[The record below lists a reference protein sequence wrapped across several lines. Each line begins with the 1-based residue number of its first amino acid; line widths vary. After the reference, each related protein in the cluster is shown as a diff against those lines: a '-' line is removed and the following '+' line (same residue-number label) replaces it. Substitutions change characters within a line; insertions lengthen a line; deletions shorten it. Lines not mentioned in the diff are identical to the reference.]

1 MTYMFPTRIP
11 FSQKRHI
18 NSDFSNCVSRLFSRN
33 FQNCFNSGEGFD
45 CQGDCSDC
53 VLTDQMDYFDTYG
66 ISTDGTELKLTYVL
80 PSEYG
85 GYGARTYLVD
95 GTGTDAEYK
104 MFYLD
109 LENGWE
115 FSFDVDLS
123 RIPVI

>member
-1 MTYMFPTRIP
+1 
-11 FSQKRHI
+11 
-18 NSDFSNCVSRLFSRN
+18 
-33 FQNCFNSGEGFD
+33 
-45 CQGDCSDC
+45 
-53 VLTDQMDYFDTYG
+53 MDYLDTYG

-95 GTGTDAEYK
+95 GTGADAEYK
-104 MFYLD
+104 MLYLD